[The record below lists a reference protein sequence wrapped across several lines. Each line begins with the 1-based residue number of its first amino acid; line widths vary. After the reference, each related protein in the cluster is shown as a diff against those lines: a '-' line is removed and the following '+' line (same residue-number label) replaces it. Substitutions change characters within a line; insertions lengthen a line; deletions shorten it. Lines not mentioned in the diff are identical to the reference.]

1 MNRQFLLAVV
11 AALTLGVGCSP
22 SSQSS
27 ATAPSG
33 FAAASRVTAADF
45 AGAWTSSA
53 TTLGAGG
60 AAVPESCSQFDYS
73 VTPAADGRS
82 ARLALDATCA
92 GITVTA
98 SGQGTMAGESLSW
111 SASGTAV
118 KGSLT
123 CPFSF
128 ENSTATLEG
137 SGVRVTYAGTVC
149 GIPVK
154 GSHLL
159 VRRG

>member
-1 MNRQFLLAVV
+1 MIRQSVLAAAALLA
-11 AALTLGVGCSP
+11 LGAGCGP
-22 SSQSS
+22 SSQTP

-33 FAAASRVTAADF
+33 LASRSGVTAANF
-45 AGAWTSSA
+45 GGTWTSSA
-53 TTLGAGG
+53 TTLDAGG
-60 AAVPESCSQFDYS
+60 AALPDGCSRFDYS

-82 ARLALDATCA
+82 ARLAVNATCA
-92 GITVTA
+92 GISVTA

-137 SGVRVTYAGTVC
+137 SGVRVTYSGTVC

-154 GSHLL
+154 GSQLL
-159 VRRG
+159 VKRG